1 MIRGFMI
8 CTLEPNIIP
17 GKSGRMKSVGRVEH
31 TGRGVKME
39 NAYTVF
45 GGKS

>member
-1 MIRGFMI
+1 MRGFVI

-17 GKSGRMKSVGRVEH
+17 GKSRRTKRVGRVERM
-31 TGRGVKME
+31 GRGAKME